1 MKTLDQLLKELPP
14 ARRKKVEARTAELI
28 AEELTLQE
36 LRKAHQKTQAHMA
49 KTLGMTQDQ
58 VSRLEQ
64 RSDVLVSTLRRF
76 VEGMGGD
83 LSIIAEF
90 PDRGPVKIAG
100 FADLPAPS
108 RPRSRRR
115 TRKAQAA

>member
-1 MKTLDQLLKELPP
+1 MKSLKKLLSELPP
-14 ARRKKVEARTAELI
+14 GRRKKVAARTVELI

-58 VSRLEQ
+58 VSRLEK

-83 LSIIAEF
+83 LSIVAEF
-90 PDRGPVKIAG
+90 PDYGPVKIAG
-100 FADLPAPS
+100 FSDLPTPS
-108 RPRSRRR
+108 RPRRRR
-115 TRKAQAA
+115 ARKAQAA